1 LMKKIDLME
10 IRPEQ
15 AGDAPVIGRLTNAA
29 FENVPYSR
37 KTEAAIVDALRAA
50 GALTIS
56 LVAVE
61 NGKIVGHVAFSPATV
76 DTVVA
81 VKRYIWIPRSGQ
93 ACRRA
98 RFSQGQ
104 GVLAHA
110 ALRPSLTYAVRVD
123 RGGG

>member
-1 LMKKIDLME
+1 
-10 IRPEQ
+10 
-15 AGDAPVIGRLTNAA
+15 
-29 FENVPYSR
+29 
-37 KTEAAIVDALRAA
+37 
-50 GALTIS
+50 
-56 LVAVE
+56 
-61 NGKIVGHVAFSPATV
+61 
-76 DTVVA
+76 VVA

>member
-1 LMKKIDLME
+1 M
-10 IRPEQ
+10 
-15 AGDAPVIGRLTNAA
+15 
-29 FENVPYSR
+29 
-37 KTEAAIVDALRAA
+37 
-50 GALTIS
+50 GALSKQGDSPEKVSGIC
-56 LVAVE
+56 AVLAE
-61 NGKIVGHVAFSPATV
+61 TDVINMVSRGVSAPNILRGIHSSMADRLAKLIKSV

-110 ALRPSLTYAVRVD
+110 VLRPSLTYAVRVD